1 MKKSSTHASNKRVKG
16 RKMSKLNSTPTL
28 KISDLNVNYHA
39 DGQAISALKN
49 VDISITKG
57 ERVGLVGESGCGKST
72 LLKAIMGV
80 LSPNANITRGTIHF
94 DNIELL
100 SATQEQR
107 RKVRWNNIAMITQ
120 SALNALNPVHKIGD
134 QIIEA
139 ITSHRKTNYQE
150 ARQRAHVL
158 FELVGVPPSR
168 LDDFPHQ
175 FSGGMRQRAVIA
187 MALALSPDIVLAD
200 EPTTALDVIVQD
212 QIFERLDEL
221 QSKQQFSMILV
232 THDLALVVESCS
244 RIIVMYAGMIV
255 ETGPTADVARA
266 PLHPYTAGLRY
277 AIPDLQSGHYPISIP
292 GAPPD
297 LSKPITGC
305 RFAPRCPMATEI
317 CRSKMPPLTS
327 IKDGDNSRQTRC
339 HHADQM
345 DEVRDKLREQTFWQ
359 TKQEIT

>member
-1 MKKSSTHASNKRVKG
+1 MANNQKEILLEIKNLDAHY
-16 RKMSKLNSTPTL
+16 
-28 KISDLNVNYHA
+28 NV
-39 DGQAISALKN
+39 DGQPVSALQDVN
-49 VDISITKG
+49 FSIQKG

-80 LSPNANITRGTIHF
+80 LAPNAQITRGAIKLHEG
-94 DNIELL
+94 DLL
-100 SATQEQR
+100 QASPEQR
-107 RKVRWNNIAMITQ
+107 RQSRWNDIAMITQ

-139 ITSHRKTNYQE
+139 IQSHRDVDRQQ
-150 ARQRAHVL
+150 ARTRATEL
-158 FELVGVPPSR
+158 FELVGVPPQR

-187 MALALSPDIVLAD
+187 MALALSPEIVLAD

-212 QIFERLDEL
+212 QIFERLDLL
-221 QSKQQFSMILV
+221 QKEQAFSMILV

-255 ETGPTADVARA
+255 ETGPTHEVVRR
-266 PLHPYTAGLRY
+266 PFHPYTAGLRY
-277 AIPDLQSGHYPISIP
+277 AIPDPSTKYEPISIP

-297 LSKPITGC
+297 LSQQINGC
-305 RFAPRCPMATEI
+305 RFAPRCPLAT
-317 CRSKMPPLTS
+317 SKCELEMPPLVS
-327 IKDGDNSRQTRC
+327 SLASDAARQTRC

-345 DEVRDKLREQTFWQ
+345 DQSRDRFHDQSFWQ
-359 TKQEIT
+359 TAKTTS